1 MAEHIRGVIQHFKQD
16 DPVGVPKNYEGQIPD
31 PIPIP
36 NLEKDFS
43 GTKMSFEGI
52 TVHGLRKFR
61 LDHVVSDLSALKVKA
76 KMPYFWNTF
85 QFSHCCTDFGRSF
98 DG

>member
-1 MAEHIRGVIQHFKQD
+1 MYEPYARQKRQAEIELSQHIRDVIEHFKQD
-16 DPVGVPKNYEGQIPD
+16 DPLGVPKNFEGQIPD

-36 NLEKDFS
+36 DLEKDFS

-61 LDHVVSDLSALKVKA
+61 LEHVVSDLSSLTVF
-76 KMPYFWNTF
+76 YN
-85 QFSHCCTDFGRSF
+85 
-98 DG
+98 